1 MKIAIIAWG
10 SLIWNPGILKYSGN
24 WSPGGPILPIEFS
37 RISKD
42 GRLTLV
48 IDEANGVP
56 IQTLYAFAAT
66 ASLEEA
72 IANLMEREG
81 TLARGIGDVQIGSQ
95 PQTSIEQTILEW
107 IEIQGFDAAIWT
119 ALGSNFEE
127 KIGEPYFIA
136 TAQKYLNSLEGEK
149 KANALKYILNTPAL
163 VQTPFREMFEKS
175 IQ

>member
-1 MKIAIIAWG
+1 MKIAIIGWG
-10 SLIWNPGILKYSGN
+10 SLIWNPGILKYRGD
-24 WSPGGPILPIEFS
+24 WSSGGPILPIEFS

-95 PQTSIEQTILEW
+95 PQTSIEQSIMEW
-107 IEIQGFDAAIWT
+107 IEIQGFDAAFWT

-127 KIGEPYFIA
+127 KNGEPYSVA
-136 TAQKYLNSLEGEK
+136 SALKYLNSLEGEK
-149 KANALKYILNTPAL
+149 KAKAVEYIAKAPAS
-163 VQTPFREMFEKS
+163 VQTPFRKS
-175 IQ
+175 FKI

>member
-1 MKIAIIAWG
+1 VKIAIIAWG
-10 SLIWNPGILKYSGN
+10 SLIWNPGILRYRGN
-24 WSPGGPILPIEFS
+24 WSPRGPILPIEFS
-37 RISKD
+37 RISRD

-107 IEIQGFDAAIWT
+107 IEIQGFDVAIWT

-127 KIGEPYFIA
+127 KTGKPYSVA
-136 TAQKYLNSLEGEK
+136 SALKYLNSLEGEK
-149 KANALKYILNTPAL
+149 RANAVEYIVKAPSS
-163 VQTPFREMFEKS
+163 VQTPFRES
-175 IQ
+175 IKL